1 MNHSQRS
8 TCFKVII
15 HGDFLAK
22 NMIIQ
27 HWSYVFLSPPQN
39 PTNLWKRSFQ
49 NHWDAFGLNTF
60 QSFFFFSPV
69 LLENNLKKNDSRLET
84 IFVRHE
90 IYFQTYFW
98 AFFEN
103 E

>member
-22 NMIIQ
+22 K
-27 HWSYVFLSPPQN
+27 HDYPTLVLCFLSPPSK